1 MVLILRFRI
10 TIEILVKFVSSKTES
25 LFNNMYQELVILTTT
40 ENNNLLKIDLH

>member
-25 LFNNMYQELVILTTT
+25 LFNNMNQDLAILTAT

>member
-10 TIEILVKFVSSKTES
+10 TIEILVKFVSSKTEI
-25 LFNNMYQELVILTTT
+25 LLNNMYQELVILTTT